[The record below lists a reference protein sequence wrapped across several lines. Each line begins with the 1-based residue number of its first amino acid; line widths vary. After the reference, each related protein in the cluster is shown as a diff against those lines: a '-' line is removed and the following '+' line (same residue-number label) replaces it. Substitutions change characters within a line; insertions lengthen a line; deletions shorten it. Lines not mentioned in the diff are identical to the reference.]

1 MFKALLTSIFLFA
14 FSSMV
19 IALDLN
25 NLTNAD
31 REVLQKEIR
40 RYILE
45 NPDIIFEAADLV
57 RKREAAIEILED
69 EELLKSNYEE
79 IFYDNYSYVGGNLD
93 GDITLVE
100 FVDYKCSYCRKA
112 AEIVRELLKEDDNIR
127 FIVKEFPILGEASL
141 TTSKFAIAVK
151 NIGGSEKYKLAHEIL
166 LTLTAEP
173 NEIYLRRIATEL
185 KLGPNEILNEMKS
198 DAVLKEISRTAEL
211 AQKLQISGTPTFIL
225 GGQFLRG
232 FVPLEMLLQ
241 VAQSER
247 KNEETTVSFFTPY
260 FLYKIVDHFSSL
272 QGVLINKKM
281 PPWHFYP

>member
-1 MFKALLTSIFLFA
+1 MYKAVLTSILLFA

-19 IALDLN
+19 NALDLN

-57 RKREAAIEILED
+57 RKREAAIGILED
-69 EELLKSNYEE
+69 EELIKSNYEE
-79 IFYDNYSYVGGNLD
+79 IFYDNYSYVG
-93 GDITLVE
+93 
-100 FVDYKCSYCRKA
+100 SYCRKA

-127 FIVKEFPILGEASL
+127 FVVKEFPILGEASL

-151 NIGGSEKYKLAHEIL
+151 NIGGFFLA
-166 LTLTAEP
+166 LTAEP

-185 KLGPNEILNEMKS
+185 KLDSNELLKEMKS

-232 FVPLEMLLQ
+232 FVPLEMLLE

-247 KNEETTVSFFTPY
+247 K
-260 FLYKIVDHFSSL
+260 K
-272 QGVLINKKM
+272 
-281 PPWHFYP
+281 

>member
-1 MFKALLTSIFLFA
+1 MIVDQVTYIALKFGNILYKALLTSIFLFA
-14 FSSMV
+14 FNSTVS
-19 IALDLN
+19 ALDLN

-69 EELLKSNYEE
+69 EELIKSNYEE

-100 FVDYKCSYCRKA
+100 FVDYKCSYCRQA

-141 TTSKFAIAVK
+141 TISKFAIAVK
-151 NIGGSEKYKLAHEIL
+151 NIGGSEKYKLAHGIL

-173 NEIYLRRIATEL
+173 SEIYLRRIATEL
-185 KLGPNEILNEMKS
+185 KLNPNELLKEMKS
-198 DAVLKEISRTAEL
+198 DAVLKEISQTAEL
-211 AQKLQISGTPTFIL
+211 AKKLQISGTPTFIL
-225 GGQFLRG
+225 GSQFLRG

-247 KNEETTVSFFTPY
+247 K
-260 FLYKIVDHFSSL
+260 K
-272 QGVLINKKM
+272 
-281 PPWHFYP
+281 

>member
-1 MFKALLTSIFLFA
+1 MTVLLFA

-69 EELLKSNYEE
+69 EELIKSNYEE

-151 NIGGSEKYKLAHEIL
+151 NIGGSEKYKLVHC
-166 LTLTAEP
+166 
-173 NEIYLRRIATEL
+173 RISSKTSNQWNTNFYFGWPISAWICTFRDAFTGGSIRE
-185 KLGPNEILNEMKS
+185 KKMK
-198 DAVLKEISRTAEL
+198 R
-211 AQKLQISGTPTFIL
+211 QKCHFVTPTFFIKL
-225 GGQFLRG
+225 SIIS
-232 FVPLEMLLQ
+232 
-241 VAQSER
+241 A
-247 KNEETTVSFFTPY
+247 VSKGY
-260 FLYKIVDHFSSL
+260 
-272 QGVLINKKM
+272 
-281 PPWHFYP
+281 

>member
-1 MFKALLTSIFLFA
+1 MQKIRELIVDQIICSELKFGKILYKTILTPILLFA

-69 EELLKSNYEE
+69 EELIKSNYEE

-141 TTSKFAIAVK
+141 TASKFAIAVK
-151 NIGGSEKYKLAHEIL
+151 NIGGSEKYKLVHEIL

-185 KLGPNEILNEMKS
+185 KLDPNELFKEMKS

-232 FVPLEMLLQ
+232 FVPLEILLQ

-247 KNEETTVSFFTPY
+247 K
-260 FLYKIVDHFSSL
+260 K
-272 QGVLINKKM
+272 
-281 PPWHFYP
+281 

>member
-1 MFKALLTSIFLFA
+1 MIVDQITCSELKFGKILYKALLTSILLFA

-69 EELLKSNYEE
+69 EELIKSNYEE

-151 NIGGSEKYKLAHEIL
+151 NIGGSEKYKSAHEIL

-173 NEIYLRRIATEL
+173 NEIYLRIIATEL
-185 KLGPNEILNEMKS
+185 KLDPNELLKEMKS
-198 DAVLKEISRTAEL
+198 DAVLKELSRTA
-211 AQKLQISGTPTFIL
+211 
-225 GGQFLRG
+225 
-232 FVPLEMLLQ
+232 
-241 VAQSER
+241 
-247 KNEETTVSFFTPY
+247 
-260 FLYKIVDHFSSL
+260 
-272 QGVLINKKM
+272 
-281 PPWHFYP
+281 